1 MGGGNLSPNQVTA
14 TSLIINRLMRK
25 LFLRQITVTSEYL
38 WSDRDRDL
46 TFATKRS
53 QITAH
58 FKSDLDLDQ
67 ITKM

>member
-1 MGGGNLSPNQVTA
+1 MIAIVEVNYS
-14 TSLIINRLMRK
+14 SM
-25 LFLRQITVTSEYL
+25 ITNAVGL